1 MSNCYDFFK
10 LGLSNIAYF
19 NLFEHILF
27 IIALCGIY
35 SFGSWQKVTVFVLL
49 FIIGYQI
56 TFIPSTFHYFT
67 FPPLLLRFLMP
78 LTVLVTAISNFYLKK
93 QAFTNKYPSENYR
106 YFLSF
111 FAGTVHGF
119 AFPETL
125 QSYLLNPGDKILEL
139 LCFNM
144 GIITGIGI
152 VVFFLLFTCFFLTYF
167 IRLNLREW
175 NLLLSGAC
183 AGIALYILASSFMF
197 H

>member
-1 MSNCYDFFK
+1 MSSLYDFFK

-35 SFGSWQKVTVFVLL
+35 SFGSWQKVTLFVLL

-67 FPPLLLRFLMP
+67 FPPLLLRFLIP
-78 LTVLVTAISNFYLKK
+78 FTILLTAISNFYLKK
-93 QAFTNKYPSENYR
+93 QAFTNKYPSDNYR

-111 FAGTVHGF
+111 FAGNIHGF
-119 AFPETL
+119 AFPESL
-125 QSYLLNPGDKILEL
+125 QNYLLNPGDQVFEL
-139 LCFNM
+139 LFFN
-144 GIITGIGI
+144 IGI
-152 VVFFLLFTCFFLTYF
+152 VTGLVIIVFFLLFTCFFLTYF
-167 IRLNLREW
+167 IRINLREW

-183 AGIALYILASSFMF
+183 AGIALYILANSFIF
-197 H
+197 